1 MTVIYSNF
9 GDQDT
14 ELLKG
19 IWEGLEADI
28 IEIKDDDV
36 TVNLQNKDDEEFF
49 PSALVSEAVEA
60 ALDREEDTLI
70 VCGTLAKYIKEA

>member
-19 IWEGLEADI
+19 IWEDLEADI

-36 TVNLQNKDDEEFF
+36 TVNLQNKDDEEVF
-49 PSALVSEAVEA
+49 PSALVSEAV
-60 ALDREEDTLI
+60 
-70 VCGTLAKYIKEA
+70 

>member
-36 TVNLQNKDDEEFF
+36 TVNLQNKYDEEFF
-49 PSALVSEAVEA
+49 PSA
-60 ALDREEDTLI
+60 
-70 VCGTLAKYIKEA
+70 